1 MTGVIACCCPERNP
15 FDGGIAAPAWRHA
28 PREIQ
33 SVHAFGQETEVMQ
46 LQTEVARRLAG
57 STGLQTNMRFNFE
70 HMRLAAIQCLLID
83 ADGGREV
90 LMTGRKGAE

>member
-1 MTGVIACCCPERNP
+1 
-15 FDGGIAAPAWRHA
+15 
-28 PREIQ
+28 
-33 SVHAFGQETEVMQ
+33 MQ